1 MIVPVLGAKISK
13 AAAAT
18 YSQASRED
26 DAVAM
31 AVSATYEP
39 GTSLPYE
46 VKFWSP
52 FSVHL
57 SVSFFS

>member
-1 MIVPVLGAKISK
+1 MIVPILGAKISES
-13 AAAAT
+13 AAT
-18 YSQASRED
+18 TLQASRED

-57 SVSFFS
+57 SVSFLS